1 MTATAAKAPKKAAN
15 PAKKSAVP
23 KLKSADV
30 LAWLTAHPAF
40 FTENA
45 DKLAQLSVPKK
56 GGNIL
61 SLHAAKAE
69 RADKTAEKLQ
79 VRHKQM
85 VATAQANA
93 SAAGSLFA
101 ATLNVIG
108 CATLAD
114 LRTYLQTD
122 IRDDLNL
129 EAARLW
135 LVGTADTATTL
146 TAETIED
153 YFPHDPTI
161 CLRTLADA
169 SERELYGP
177 KGKMLKSDCL
187 LHLTGSHGHTLGLL
201 ALASPDETRF
211 HAGQATDLARFFGQV
226 FARCLQR
233 VNHGKA

>member
-15 PAKKSAVP
+15 PAKKPATP
-23 KLKSADV
+23 KLKPADV

-40 FTENA
+40 FAENA
-45 DKLAQLSVPKK
+45 DKLSQLSVPKK

-69 RADKTAEKLQ
+69 RADKTSEKLQ

-85 VATAQANA
+85 VATAHANA
-93 SAAGSLFA
+93 SAAGSLFT

-108 CATLAD
+108 CATLAE

-122 IRDDLNL
+122 VRDDLNL

-146 TAETIED
+146 TAQTIEN

-161 CLRTLADA
+161 HLRTLTDA
-169 SERELYGP
+169 EDRGLYGP

-187 LHLTGSHGHTLGLL
+187 LHLTGSGGKTIGLL
-201 ALASPDETRF
+201 ALASADETRF

-233 VNHGKA
+233 TTHGNA